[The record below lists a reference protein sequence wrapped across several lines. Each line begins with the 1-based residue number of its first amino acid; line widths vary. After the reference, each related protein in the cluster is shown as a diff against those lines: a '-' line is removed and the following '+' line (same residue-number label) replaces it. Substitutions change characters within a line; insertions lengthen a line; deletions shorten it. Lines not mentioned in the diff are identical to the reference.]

1 MGRPQISP
9 RMQPKAMIDIF
20 IADVAQEIFIGGD
33 AERRRTGPPLDLKA
47 AIRFDFGKI
56 ADCAGVRHDVAI
68 AHNAAPAAAGGQ
80 ENQGGEESDRNLIH
94 NSTLADEMNPSAG
107 LDSRISAG
115 GSAAASGDA
124 NNCGFAA

>member
-1 MGRPQISP
+1 M
-9 RMQPKAMIDIF
+9 
-20 IADVAQEIFIGGD
+20 
-33 AERRRTGPPLDLKA
+33 
-47 AIRFDFGKI
+47 
-56 ADCAGVRHDVAI
+56 AI

-80 ENQGGEESDRNLIH
+80 ENQAGEESDRNLIH

-124 NNCGFAA
+124 NNCVLRRLINREIRVGVTLGSARSTYFEIFNFTVPAGALSTKKSTR